1 MTATNKSFQE
11 AIDILELLSQ
21 FEEADLISL
30 YQLQTIGDEVLPV
43 LKRLLGTNYE
53 LLQRLLKTKSYS
65 SSTYTTIELNLIQ
78 KMEQGNL
85 IPTSQVESL
94 ARELFSV
101 MDNKLTA
108 GVMKTFQDLLDQVN
122 SNKDNSLFIDIM

>member
-11 AIDILELLSQ
+11 ALDILDLLNQ

-53 LLQRLLKTKSYS
+53 LIQSLLKIKSYS
-65 SSTYTTIELNLIQ
+65 STYATIELNLIQ
-78 KMEQGNL
+78 Q
-85 IPTSQVESL
+85 
-94 ARELFSV
+94 
-101 MDNKLTA
+101 
-108 GVMKTFQDLLDQVN
+108 
-122 SNKDNSLFIDIM
+122 

>member
-11 AIDILELLSQ
+11 ALDILDLLNQ

-53 LLQRLLKTKSYS
+53 LLQSLLKIKSYS
-65 SSTYTTIELNLIQ
+65 STYATIQLNLIQ
-78 KMEQGNL
+78 Q
-85 IPTSQVESL
+85 
-94 ARELFSV
+94 
-101 MDNKLTA
+101 
-108 GVMKTFQDLLDQVN
+108 
-122 SNKDNSLFIDIM
+122 